1 MIIDIGTMRIIAGV
15 HTMSPSRL
23 SSFVEPILKI
33 LIIVFIFNFIYNWI
47 VADVDED
54 DTVTITFRCKQVL
67 DMQNSY
73 PDFVVQQ
80 CKQIKI
86 K

>member
-1 MIIDIGTMRIIAGV
+1 
-15 HTMSPSRL
+15 MSPSRL

-33 LIIVFIFNFIYNWI
+33 LIIVFILNFIYNWI

-67 DMQNSY
+67 DMQNNY